1 MRILFCTD
9 GSKISF
15 NALKNISHWVKDAIV
30 DTICVIDWSFL
41 PDDISIE
48 ETNFTYSCAN
58 VADTILDYAENEI
71 KYLGLK
77 TGSRLKHCG
86 AAIESILE
94 QADSQEYDLI
104 LMDDMMP
111 KMTGVETF
119 HKLKENNNFHTPTI
133 ALTANAIV
141 GMSEKYI
148 AEGFSDYLAKP
159 IEKDCLQQVLNKF
172 LLTEN
177 TKTISKNN
185 QKEDLEILEDDSSTD
200 IKFLKEHGI
209 DVEKGL
215 ELLEDIETYKDTMD
229 TFITGATL
237 RLKQLASYKENSDME
252 NYAILVHAL
261 KSDSKY
267 LGFTKLAELSYEH
280 ELKSK
285 EKDASYIKEHFNEL
299 LQEGERIIQISK
311 EYRGNNAK

>member
-104 LMDDMMP
+104 LMGSHG
-111 KMTGVETF
+111 KKGIQKWLGSVSQEIINSS
-119 HKLKENNNFHTPTI
+119 KISN
-133 ALTANAIV
+133 
-141 GMSEKYI
+141 YI
-148 AEGFSDYLAKP
+148 AKE
-159 IEKDCLQQVLNKF
+159 ENKRKKL
-172 LLTEN
+172 LLTTDGTACSCSIIREI
-177 TKTISKNN
+177 ISHLK
-185 QKEDLEILEDDSSTD
+185 LEDKEIFICMVNDDPNLLFLDGTLDTNWLLD
-200 IKFLKEHGI
+200 IQRQQQIYAAKAI
-209 DVEKGL
+209 Q
-215 ELLEDIETYKDTMD
+215 DI
-229 TFITGATL
+229 
-237 RLKQLASYKENSDME
+237 Q
-252 NYAILVHAL
+252 AILCEHNIKVDNTTILTGIPAQKIIDYSRQNDIDL
-261 KSDSKY
+261 II
-267 LGFTKLAELSYEH
+267 LGSRN
-280 ELKSK
+280 KSK
-285 EKDASYIKEHFNEL
+285 IDRFLTGSV
-299 LQEGERIIQISK
+299 SK
-311 EYRGNNAK
+311 RVIENVVSDIWLARCKS